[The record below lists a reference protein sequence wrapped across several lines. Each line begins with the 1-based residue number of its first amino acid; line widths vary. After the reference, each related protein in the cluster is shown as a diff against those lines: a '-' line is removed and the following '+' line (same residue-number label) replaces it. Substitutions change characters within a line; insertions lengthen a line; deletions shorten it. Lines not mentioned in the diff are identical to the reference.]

1 MIEKLRR
8 NFIIVAMLSVTIVLS
23 VIIVSLNVA
32 NYDRAKDRA
41 DDILTV
47 LAHNDGVFPNVT
59 PGGEYSIETF
69 FPGLVITLETPYE
82 TRYFRVM
89 TNQDDEVSAIDL
101 SRIETINYE
110 TAIAFGEEA
119 IDSDEKKG
127 YINDFRYLVT
137 PQEDGNSMI
146 LFVDNRREMASFRSG
161 LHNSLR
167 VSIISLL
174 AILFLV
180 IYFSR
185 KIVKPFADNFER
197 QKQFVTDA
205 GHEIKTPLS
214 IISANN
220 DVQELTEGE
229 NEWTTSTRK
238 QIVRLNT
245 LVEELLHLARFDENP
260 EIKEKMNI
268 NFSQYINDS
277 ADSFALIN
285 EQKSIEFKR
294 SIDDDVVIYGD
305 GKALEKV
312 ISILLDNATKYVSDK
327 GTIQVILERNRK
339 KVVFEVRNTVDSMPN
354 DLDRLF
360 DRFYREDEARSQSSG
375 GYGIG
380 LSLAQSIVNQHDGK
394 LIVKAYDE
402 NVISFEVT
410 LPLSKVKDD

>member
-23 VIIVSLNVA
+23 VIIVSLNVG
-32 NYDRAKDRA
+32 NYNRAKDRA

-47 LAHNDGVFPNVT
+47 LAYNDGVFPNIT
-59 PGGEYSIETF
+59 PGGEYSIETV
-69 FPGLVITLETPYE
+69 FPGLVITLETPYD

-89 TNQDDEVSAIDL
+89 TNQDDEISALDL

-119 IDSDEKKG
+119 IDSDEKNG

-137 PQEDGNSMI
+137 PQEDGDNMI

-161 LHNSLR
+161 LQNSLR

-180 IYFSR
+180 IYFSQ

-220 DVQELTEGE
+220 DVQELTDGE

-238 QIVRLNT
+238 QIIRLNT
-245 LVEELLHLARFDENP
+245 LVEDLLHLARFDENP
-260 EIKEKMNI
+260 EVKEKMNI

-285 EQKSIEFKR
+285 EQKSIGFKR
-294 SIDDDVVIYGD
+294 SIDEEVVIYGD

-327 GTIQVILERNRK
+327 GTIQVILDKNRK
-339 KVVFEVRNTVDSMPN
+339 KTVFEVRNTVESMPD

-360 DRFYREDEARSQSSG
+360 DRFYREDESRSQSSG

-394 LIVKAYDE
+394 LTAKAYDD